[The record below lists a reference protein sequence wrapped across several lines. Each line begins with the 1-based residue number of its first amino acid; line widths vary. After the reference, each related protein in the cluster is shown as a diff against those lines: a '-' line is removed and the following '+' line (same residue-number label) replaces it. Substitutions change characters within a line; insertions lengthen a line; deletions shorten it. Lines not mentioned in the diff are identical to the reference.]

1 MFLGNSKLAQD
12 IARTNQA
19 LRDHMA
25 EEEKKYDD
33 IKDKFNDVHGKIEN
47 HDKRLF
53 WIVLGVVFSIGL
65 LITSHPA
72 LLHVLGFIKLGI

>member
-1 MFLGNSKLAQD
+1 MFGISKLAQD

-19 LRDHMA
+19 LRDHME

-33 IKDKFNDVHGKIEN
+33 IKHKFSDVHDKIST
-47 HDKRLF
+47 HDRRLF
-53 WIVLGVVFSIGL
+53 WIILGVVFSIGL

-72 LLHVLGFIKLGI
+72 LLHVLGFIKLAT